1 MKRHFGKWLTAAAL
15 AVGCTVMTANAF
27 ADTDGHWA
35 ESAINKWSG
44 EYGIIQGYD
53 DGTFRPDKSITRGA
67 FAGIL
72 DRFLHF
78 QNASPAD
85 TFSDTAGTYWEDA
98 ILKLHASGIYL
109 GNQGAALPSSTIT
122 RQQAVA
128 MIGRAFR
135 IAPETAAPDYTD
147 TDQIAE
153 YAMAYVGEF
162 EVRGYLTD
170 SAAGTFRPTDPIT
183 RAELSVI
190 VWQVMSFDDYI
201 HFSSHVLEKLDGVPV
216 NRYDNAAFVKTDGR
230 MEYVGGDRASLAG
243 VDVSSHQGTVDWAKV
258 AADGIDFVII
268 RCGGRYYG
276 SGKVFEDKQFKS
288 NIRGALDAGLQ
299 VGVYFFSQAT
309 NQTEALEEAQF
320 VLDTIADYPVDG
332 PVVFDWENIGT
343 DSARTDGMTS
353 AQVTAAAN
361 AFCGRIKAAGYQP
374 MIYFNQYIGYLL
386 YDLDQVTQYPFWLA
400 EYTDKPTFYY
410 HFEMWQYTSSGS
422 VDGITGKVDRN
433 LWMPKEAPVRP
444 DRPSQETEPGEDE
457 EAMPPSQDISREQS

>member
-1 MKRHFGKWLTAAAL
+1 MKQQFLRRALGGALSIGLLMQPAL
-15 AVGCTVMTANAF
+15 AAVTPDIPQGWTTPFSDVAKGDWYTPFVSTLNSQ
-27 ADTDGHWA
+27 GV
-35 ESAINKWSG
+35 IN
-44 EYGIIQGYD
+44 GYD
-53 DGTFRPDKSITRGA
+53 DGRFGPNDAVR
-67 FAGIL
+67 AG
-72 DRFLHF
+72 
-78 QNASPAD
+78 
-85 TFSDTAGTYWEDA
+85 DA
-98 ILKLHASGIYL
+98 ILMVVKAAGS
-109 GNQGAALPSSTIT
+109 GNQPALEGAHYAAGYVQYALDRGWLTQAQAAVDLNAPASRLYIAALAAKALGLSASTK
-122 RQQAVA
+122 RSPFADVSD
-128 MIGRAFR
+128 GYV
-135 IAPETAAPDYTD
+135 TALY
-147 TDQIAE
+147 QNGVV
-153 YAMAYVGEF
+153 VGEKSGGKRYF
-162 EVRGYLTD
+162 KPD
-170 SAAGTFRPTDPIT
+170 NSIT

-288 NIRGALDAGLQ
+288 NIQGALDAGLQ

-361 AFCGRIKAAGYQP
+361 AFCQTVEEAGYQP

-386 YDLDQVTQYPFWLA
+386 YDLDQVVQYPFWLA
-400 EYTDKPTFYY
+400 EYNAVPSFYY
-410 HFEMWQYTSSGS
+410 DFEMWQYTSSGS
-422 VDGITGKVDRN
+422 VSGISGKVDRN
-433 LWMPKEAPVRP
+433 VWM
-444 DRPSQETEPGEDE
+444 Q
-457 EAMPPSQDISREQS
+457 